1 MLAAATGLC
10 SCKDNILFEWVFI
23 FVIGGSNYKL
33 IVEDFVITHFNNYV
47 L

>member
-23 FVIGGSNYKL
+23 FWGTNYKL
-33 IVEDFVITHFNNYV
+33 IVEDFVITHFNNYI